1 MNGLNGPPIVT
12 VTLNPA
18 LDVSSSV
25 DVVVPEHKLRC
36 DRAVFEPGGGGVNV
50 ARVCQRL
57 GQETLAVLPIGGTVG
72 AKIGQLL
79 DAESLPWRS
88 IPVIEETRQSIS
100 IVETSS
106 QKQFRFVLPGP
117 GMTVDE
123 LDQCGDAVVDAAEGA
138 RCVVISGSMP
148 RDADPGFISRLV
160 ERLPDATVIIDT
172 SGPALAA
179 AMNSGAHLVK
189 PSARELSALVDR
201 PLDTEQDIVEA
212 AVELIGRS
220 NVEVLVASIGAGGAI
235 AVTADGTATRF
246 RAPTVKVRSAVGA
259 GDSMVAG
266 MAVGIQRGLSTTEA
280 VALGVAA
287 GTAAVLTDGT
297 ELCAAHDVER
307 LLPSVAH

>member
-18 LDVSSSV
+18 LDVSSAV
-25 DVVVPEHKLRC
+25 DVVVPDHKLRC
-36 DRAVFEPGGGGVNV
+36 ERAVFEPGGGGVNV

-57 GQETLAVLPIGGTVG
+57 GQQALAVLPTGGSVG
-72 AKIGQLL
+72 AKIGELL
-79 DAESLPWRS
+79 DAESLPWRAV
-88 IPVIEETRQSIS
+88 PAVEETRQSIS
-100 IVETSS
+100 ITETSS
-106 QKQFRFVLPGP
+106 GKQFRFVLPGP
-117 GMTVDE
+117 GLSSDE
-123 LDQCGDAVVDAAEGA
+123 IQGCTDAVAEAAADA

-148 RDADPGFISRLV
+148 NGADTDVVARIV
-160 ERLPDATVIIDT
+160 ERLDDTMVIIDT

-179 AMNSGAHLVK
+179 AMTSGAYLVK
-189 PSARELSALVDR
+189 PSARELALLVDR
-201 PLDTEQDIVEA
+201 PLETEDEIADA
-212 AVELIGRS
+212 AVELMSRS

-235 AVTADGTATRF
+235 AVTADGSAIRF
-246 RAPTVKVRSAVGA
+246 RAPTVRVRSAVGA

-266 MAVGIQRGLSTTEA
+266 MAVGLQRGLGIEES

-307 LLPSVAH
+307 LLPNVSR